1 MGRPMLAVDRRLR
14 ILEQVADDQTISVSD
29 LAARFGVSEMTV
41 RRDIRRLERDGFL
54 KRTYG
59 GATAHLTRSLD
70 LAFNAR
76 ALHSSREKRLIGM
89 TAAGLIGDAST
100 IYVGIGT
107 TVEQFARYLPARP
120 GITVVT
126 ASVVAASLLGTRP
139 IRTVIVGG
147 QVRRDELTCV
157 GPIATDSLGRYRF
170 DLAVVGAAG
179 ISGRWGVTEEAEDDA
194 EVNRVAIAR
203 SERTLALAHG
213 EKIGATASSV
223 VASLHDID
231 TLVTDATA
239 PPDELRLLRDLGVDV
254 VIAAANDAAGAAA
267 AAEGRT

>member
-1 MGRPMLAVDRRLR
+1 MLAVDRRLR
-14 ILEQVADDQTISVSD
+14 ILEQVADDQSIQVSD

-76 ALHSSREKRLIGM
+76 ALHSSREKRIIGI
-89 TAAGLIGDAST
+89 TAAGLIGDATT

-120 GITVVT
+120 EITVVT

-139 IRTVIVGG
+139 VRTVIVGG
-147 QVRRDELTCV
+147 LVRHDELTCV

-170 DLAVVGAAG
+170 DLAVIGASGVSPTWG
-179 ISGRWGVTEEAEDDA
+179 ITEGAEEDA
-194 EVNRVAIAR
+194 EVNRIAMAR
-203 SERTLALAHG
+203 SGRTIVLAHG
-213 EKIGATASSV
+213 EKIGHTAASV
-223 VASLHDID
+223 VAPVRDID
-231 TLVTDATA
+231 TLVTDASA
-239 PPDELRLLRDLGVDV
+239 PPDEQRRIRELGVRI
-254 VIAAANDAAGAAA
+254 VIAAAATSGTVGAAA
-267 AAEGRT
+267 AAEGRV